1 MDEILNMDKIIEPKL
16 EELSKK
22 QLLEKIRQLQSESA
36 GTHCTLNGCDIR
48 HELEVHQIELEMQ
61 NRAMRESQLQ
71 LEEARDSYADLYDF
85 APVNYV
91 TFDNKGRVVNI
102 NLTGTGMLGDVRTN
116 IIGQFFSRWLEIR
129 STKIFH
135 KHIEAT
141 LESDKK
147 IVDEVILKNKTK
159 EQLEVRI
166 ESIRYKDSETN
177 KYFIRSVILD
187 ITDSNRI
194 KNEIFLQAR
203 QLKLI
208 TDALPLLIAYVDNN
222 EQHLFVNKT
231 YADTFNFLPKDV
243 VGKSTRQIWGD
254 STYNNVKKHLM
265 LAFAGQEMKA
275 DIELPLSNMEKKYF
289 RATFIPDVDYNS
301 QVYGV
306 IILIGDITDR
316 LAIEAIDRKRL
327 LDIAHFSRLS
337 SMGEMASEIAHE
349 LNQPLAAI
357 SIYSDASRRMILSG
371 KYEQEGV
378 IQAFADISEQ
388 AERAGDVIRRMREFV
403 SKKELHRTETDL
415 NKLIHDALH
424 LLEIE
429 LREHNVLLE
438 LDLAEYTP
446 HILVDKILIE
456 QVVFNL
462 ARNALEAM
470 DDVDENQR
478 LIKIHSQVTTSK
490 EIEVLIE
497 DSGPGLPAE
506 YAKKLFEP
514 FFSTKAN
521 GMGMGLAISLSII
534 EAHHGRLWTVP
545 NDQGGTIF
553 SFRLPL
559 ISE

>member
-1 MDEILNMDKIIEPKL
+1 MDEILNMDKIKEHKL

-22 QLLEKIRQLQSESA
+22 QLLEKIRQLQSEFA
-36 GTHCTLNGCDIR
+36 GAHCAINGCDIR
-48 HELEVHQIELEMQ
+48 HELDVHQIELEMQ
-61 NRAMRESQLQ
+61 NRELLESQLQ

-91 TFDNKGRVVNI
+91 TFDNKGRVTNI
-102 NLTGTGMLGDVRTN
+102 NLTGAGMLGDVRTN
-116 IIGQFFSRWLEIR
+116 ILGQSFSRWLEIS
-129 STKIFH
+129 STKIFRDH
-135 KHIEAT
+135 LRIT
-141 LESDKK
+141 LESDEK
-147 IVDEVILKNKTK
+147 IADEIILKSRT
-159 EQLEVRI
+159 EEPIEVRI
-166 ESIRYKDSETN
+166 ESIRYKDLGTN

-187 ITDSNRI
+187 ITDSNI
-194 KNEIFLQAR
+194 VKNELFLQAR

-231 YADTFNFLPKDV
+231 YADTFDYLPGEV
-243 VGKSTRQIWGD
+243 VGKTAREIWGD
-254 STYNNVKKHLM
+254 STYNNVKNHLM
-265 LAFAGQEMKA
+265 LAFAGQETKFDM
-275 DIELPLSNMEKKYF
+275 ELPLSDMEKKYF
-289 RATFIPDVDYNS
+289 RTTLIPDVDFNS

-306 IILIGDITDR
+306 IILIGDVTDR

-378 IQAFADISEQ
+378 IQALADISAQ

-415 NKLIHDALH
+415 NELIHDALH

-438 LDLAEYTP
+438 LDLAEYIP
-446 HILVDKILIE
+446 YILVDKILIE

-470 DDVDENQR
+470 DEIDENQR

-534 EAHHGRLWTVP
+534 EAHHGRLWAVP

>member
-1 MDEILNMDKIIEPKL
+1 MDEILNMDKIKEHKL

-22 QLLEKIRQLQSESA
+22 QLLEKIRQLQSEFA
-36 GTHCTLNGCDIR
+36 GAHCAINGCDIR
-48 HELEVHQIELEMQ
+48 HELDVHQIELEMQ
-61 NRAMRESQLQ
+61 NRELLESQLQ

-91 TFDNKGRVVNI
+91 TFDNKGRVTNI
-102 NLTGTGMLGDVRTN
+102 NLTGAGMLGDVRTN
-116 IIGQFFSRWLEIR
+116 ILGQSFSRWLEIS
-129 STKIFH
+129 STKIFRDH
-135 KHIEAT
+135 LRIT
-141 LESDKK
+141 LESDEK
-147 IVDEVILKNKTK
+147 IADEIILKSRT
-159 EQLEVRI
+159 EEPIEVRI
-166 ESIRYKDSETN
+166 ESIRYKDLGTN

-187 ITDSNRI
+187 ITDSNI
-194 KNEIFLQAR
+194 VKNELFLQAR

-231 YADTFNFLPKDV
+231 YADTFDYLPGEV
-243 VGKSTRQIWGD
+243 VGKTAREIWGD
-254 STYNNVKKHLM
+254 STYNNVKNHLM
-265 LAFAGQEMKA
+265 LAFAGQETKFDM
-275 DIELPLSNMEKKYF
+275 ELPLSDMEKKYF
-289 RATFIPDVDYNS
+289 RTTLIPDVDFNS

-306 IILIGDITDR
+306 IILIGDVTDR

-378 IQAFADISEQ
+378 IQALADISAQ

-415 NKLIHDALH
+415 NELIHDALH

-438 LDLAEYTP
+438 LDLAEYIP
-446 HILVDKILIE
+446 YILVDKILIE

-470 DDVDENQR
+470 DEIDENQR